1 MLLTK
6 SINED
11 PITLSPNPF
20 DGQLQISGLPEST
33 QVEMRIMGADS
44 KVYWDGKQSTN
55 DMGELSLMM
64 DELQKG
70 FYFISLRFEGKM
82 EIFKIVK
89 K

>member
-1 MLLTK
+1 
-6 SINED
+6 
-11 PITLSPNPF
+11 
-20 DGQLQISGLPEST
+20 
-33 QVEMRIMGADS
+33 MGADS
-44 KVYWDGKQSTN
+44 KVYWDGKQSSN